1 MGDKTVEL
9 NAANFAETI
18 DSNDIVL
25 IDFWADW
32 CGPCKRFAPIYD
44 EASERHEDV
53 TFAKLDTELERDV
66 AAGLEITSIPTIMA
80 FREGTLVFRQAGLLN
95 GKQLDS
101 LIDQVKELDI
111 EAIKAEAAA
120 APKA

>member
-9 NAANFAETI
+9 NAGNFAETI
-18 DSNDIVL
+18 DTNDVVL

-44 EASERHEDV
+44 EASERHDGV
-53 TFAKLDTELERDV
+53 TFAKLDTEAERDV

-80 FREGTLVFRQAGLLN
+80 FKQGTLVFRQAGMLN

-101 LIDQVKELDI
+101 LINQVQELDVDKL
-111 EAIKAEAAA
+111 KAEAAA
-120 APKA
+120 ENA

>member
-9 NAANFAETI
+9 NAGNFSETI
-18 DSNDIVL
+18 DAHDVVL

-53 TFAKLDTELERDV
+53 TFAKLDTEAERDV

-80 FREGTLVFRQAGLLN
+80 FKEGTLVFRQAGMLN

-101 LIDQVKELDI
+101 LIEQVKALDV
-111 EAIKAEAAA
+111 EALKAEAAA
-120 APKA
+120 AQQG

>member
-9 NAANFAETI
+9 NAGNFSETI
-18 DSNDIVL
+18 DANDVVL

-53 TFAKLDTELERDV
+53 TFAKLDTEAERDV

-80 FREGTLVFRQAGLLN
+80 FKEGTLVFRQAGMLN

-101 LIDQVKELDI
+101 LIEQVKALDV
-111 EAIKAEAAA
+111 EALKAEAAA
-120 APKA
+120 AQQG

>member
-9 NAANFAETI
+9 NAGNFAETI
-18 DSNDIVL
+18 DTNEVVL

-44 EASERHEDV
+44 EASERHGDV
-53 TFAKLDTELERDV
+53 TFAKLDTEAERDV

-80 FREGTLVFRQAGLLN
+80 FKDGTLVFRQAGMLN

-101 LIDQVKELDI
+101 LIDQVKELDV
-111 EAIKAEAAA
+111 EKLKAEAAA
-120 APKA
+120 ENL

>member
-9 NAANFAETI
+9 NAGNFAETI
-18 DSNDIVL
+18 DTNEVVL

-44 EASERHEDV
+44 EASERHGDV
-53 TFAKLDTELERDV
+53 TFGKLDTEAERDV

-80 FREGTLVFRQAGLLN
+80 FKDGTLVFRQAGMLN

-101 LIDQVKELDI
+101 LIDQVKELDV
-111 EAIKAEAAA
+111 EKLKAEAAA
-120 APKA
+120 ENL

>member
-1 MGDKTVEL
+1 MGEKTVEL

-18 DSNDIVL
+18 DTNDVVL

-44 EASERHEDV
+44 EASERHDDV
-53 TFAKLDTELERDV
+53 TFAKLDTEAERDV

-80 FREGTLVFRQAGLLN
+80 FKEGTLVFRQAGMLN
-95 GKQLDS
+95 SKQLDS
-101 LIDQVKELDI
+101 LIDQVKDLDVDKL
-111 EAIKAEAAA
+111 KAEAAA
-120 APKA
+120 E